1 MIAIDTGIT
10 QYIISEN
17 IQPGFIMQE
26 MKYTIYASSVT
37 VYNVDEKKNQLI
49 MNQRQ
54 HKDENYTQRFP
65 QMKYL
70 IHIFSYHI
78 LKLD

>member
-37 VYNVDEKKNQLI
+37 VYNVDEKKKSAD
-49 MNQRQ
+49 
-54 HKDENYTQRFP
+54 HEPKTA
-65 QMKYL
+65 
-70 IHIFSYHI
+70 
-78 LKLD
+78 

>member
-49 MNQRQ
+49 MNQ
-54 HKDENYTQRFP
+54 KTA
-65 QMKYL
+65 
-70 IHIFSYHI
+70 
-78 LKLD
+78 